1 MKNKTKQHILY
12 FCICLLFLAE
22 ACISSAKVYYSAV
35 ILDKAQAGTFPGCC
49 SPFFWR

>member
-1 MKNKTKQHILY
+1 MKNKTKQRILY

-35 ILDKAQAGTFPGCC
+35 ILDKAQAGDLSGMLF
-49 SPFFWR
+49 SIFWR